1 VTDQARIHNIASSH
15 ADACAEHI
23 AKVTS
28 LGMTVLVTVYAAG
41 EIMAE
46 GFATTDDYAKA
57 LVTAE
62 RDPDA

>member
-23 AKVTS
+23 AKVTQ
-28 LGMTVLVTVYAAG
+28 LGMTVLVTVYSAG

-46 GFATTDDYAKA
+46 GFATTDDYTKA